1 MSASADTM
9 HSELAHVVREVPGVA
24 FLAPGLRSRLRALR
38 ATSPL
43 ARPGDDTPGI
53 TVSAPRGDSRTTVA
67 AVTTVEIRLICRSDR
82 RALDTTR
89 AVREAVDHHLTTR
102 YPGDEFRIIVT
113 VTGVT

>member
-9 HSELAHVVREVPGVA
+9 YSELAHVVREVPGVA
-24 FLAPGLRSRLRALR
+24 FLAPGLRSRLRSLR

-53 TVSAPRGDSRTTVA
+53 TVSAVRGEPRTT
-67 AVTTVEIRLICRSDR
+67 VTTVEIRLICRSGR
-82 RALDTTR
+82 RTLDTAR
-89 AVREAVDHHLTTR
+89 AVREAVSRHLDTG
-102 YPGDEFRIIVT
+102 YPGREFRIIVT

>member
-9 HSELAHVVREVPGVA
+9 HSELAHVVQEVPGVA

-53 TVSAPRGDSRTTVA
+53 IVSAPSGESR
-67 AVTTVEIRLICRSDR
+67 TTVEIRLICRSDR
-82 RALDTTR
+82 RTLDTTR

>member
-9 HSELAHVVREVPGVA
+9 HNELAHVVQEVPGVA

-43 ARPGDDTPGI
+43 ARPGDDTSGI
-53 TVSAPRGDSRTTVA
+53 TVSTARGDTR
-67 AVTTVEIRLICRSDR
+67 TTVEIRLICRSGR

-102 YPGDEFRIIVT
+102 YPGDDFRIIVT

>member
-9 HSELAHVVREVPGVA
+9 HSELAHVVQGVPGVA
-24 FLAPGLRSRLRALR
+24 FLAPGLRSRLRSLR

-53 TVSAPRGDSRTTVA
+53 TVSVPRGDAR
-67 AVTTVEIRLICRSDR
+67 TTVEIRLVCRSGT

-89 AVREAVDHHLTTR
+89 AVREAVGRHLATG
-102 YPGDEFRIIVT
+102 YPGREFRIIVT

>member
-9 HSELAHVVREVPGVA
+9 YSELAHVVQEVPGVA
-24 FLAPGLRSRLRALR
+24 FLAPGLRSRLRSLR
-38 ATSPL
+38 ATSPR

-53 TVSAPRGDSRTTVA
+53 TVSAARGEPR
-67 AVTTVEIRLICRSDR
+67 TTVEIRLICRSGSR
-82 RALDTTR
+82 TLDTTR

>member
-9 HSELAHVVREVPGVA
+9 HGELADVVQEVPGVA

-38 ATSPL
+38 ATSAL
-43 ARPGDDTPGI
+43 VRPGDDTSGI
-53 TVSAPRGDSRTTVA
+53 TVTTARGDTR
-67 AVTTVEIRLICRSDR
+67 TTVEIRLICRSGR

-89 AVREAVDHHLTTR
+89 AVREAVSRHLATG
-102 YPGDEFRIIVT
+102 YPGREFRIIVT

>member
-53 TVSAPRGDSRTTVA
+53 TVSAPSGEGRTS
-67 AVTTVEIRLICRSDR
+67 VTTVEIRLICRSDR
-82 RALDTTR
+82 RTLDTTR

-102 YPGDEFRIIVT
+102 HPGDEFRIIVT

>member
-1 MSASADTM
+1 MSASAGSM
-9 HSELAHVVREVPGVA
+9 HSELAHVVQEVPGVA

-43 ARPGDDTPGI
+43 ARPGDDTSGI
-53 TVSAPRGDSRTTVA
+53 TVSTARGDTR
-67 AVTTVEIRLICRSDR
+67 TTVEIRLICRSGR

-89 AVREAVDHHLTTR
+89 AVREAVSRHLATG
-102 YPGDEFRIIVT
+102 YPGREFRIIVT

>member
-43 ARPGDDTPGI
+43 ARPGDDTPGV
-53 TVSAPRGDSRTTVA
+53 TVSAPGGDTR
-67 AVTTVEIRLICRSDR
+67 TTVEIRLICRSDR
-82 RALDTTR
+82 RTLDTTR
-89 AVREAVDHHLTTR
+89 AVREAVSRHLDTG
-102 YPGDEFRIIVT
+102 YPGREFRIIVT

>member
-1 MSASADTM
+1 MSASADSM
-9 HSELAHVVREVPGVA
+9 HSELAHVVQEVPGVA

-43 ARPGDDTPGI
+43 ARPGDDTSGI
-53 TVSAPRGDSRTTVA
+53 TVSTARGDTR
-67 AVTTVEIRLICRSDR
+67 TTVEIRLICRSGR

-89 AVREAVDHHLTTR
+89 AVREAVSRHLATG
-102 YPGDEFRIIVT
+102 YPGREFRIIVT

>member
-1 MSASADTM
+1 MSASADSM
-9 HSELAHVVREVPGVA
+9 HSELAHVVQEVPGVA

-43 ARPGDDTPGI
+43 ARPADDTSGI
-53 TVSAPRGDSRTTVA
+53 TVSTARGDTR
-67 AVTTVEIRLICRSDR
+67 TTVEIRLICRSGR

-89 AVREAVDHHLTTR
+89 AVREAVSRHLATG
-102 YPGDEFRIIVT
+102 YPGREFRIIVT

>member
-9 HSELAHVVREVPGVA
+9 HNELAHVVQEIPGVA

-43 ARPGDDTPGI
+43 ARPGDDTSGI
-53 TVSAPRGDSRTTVA
+53 TVSTARGDTR
-67 AVTTVEIRLICRSDR
+67 TTVEIRLICRSGR

-102 YPGDEFRIIVT
+102 YPGDDFRIIVT

>member
-53 TVSAPRGDSRTTVA
+53 TVSAPGGDTR
-67 AVTTVEIRLICRSDR
+67 TTVEIRLICRSDR
-82 RALDTTR
+82 RTLDTTR
-89 AVREAVDHHLTTR
+89 AVRAAVDHHLTTR

>member
-9 HSELAHVVREVPGVA
+9 HSELAHVVQEVPGVA
-24 FLAPGLRSRLRALR
+24 FLAPGLRSRLRSLR

-53 TVSAPRGDSRTTVA
+53 TVSAVRGEPR
-67 AVTTVEIRLICRSDR
+67 TTVEIRLICRSGR
-82 RALDTTR
+82 RTLDTTR
-89 AVREAVDHHLTTR
+89 AVREAVSRHLATG
-102 YPGDEFRIIVT
+102 YPGREFRIIVT

>member
-9 HSELAHVVREVPGVA
+9 HSELAHVVQEVPGVA

-43 ARPGDDTPGI
+43 PRPGDDTSGI
-53 TVSAPRGDSRTTVA
+53 TVSTARGDTR
-67 AVTTVEIRLICRSDR
+67 TTVEIRLICRSGR

-89 AVREAVDHHLTTR
+89 AVREAVSRHLATG
-102 YPGDEFRIIVT
+102 YPGREFRIIVT

>member
-53 TVSAPRGDSRTTVA
+53 TVSAPSGDTR
-67 AVTTVEIRLICRSDR
+67 TTVEIRLICRSDR
-82 RALDTTR
+82 RTLDTTR

-102 YPGDEFRIIVT
+102 YPGDDFRIIVT

>member
-9 HSELAHVVREVPGVA
+9 HSELAHVVQEVPGVA

-43 ARPGDDTPGI
+43 ARPGDDTSGI
-53 TVSAPRGDSRTTVA
+53 TVSTARGDTR
-67 AVTTVEIRLICRSDR
+67 TTVEIRLICRSGR

-89 AVREAVDHHLTTR
+89 AVREAVSRHLATG
-102 YPGDEFRIIVT
+102 YPGREFRIIVT

>member
-53 TVSAPRGDSRTTVA
+53 TVSAPSGDTR
-67 AVTTVEIRLICRSDR
+67 TTVEIRLICRFDR
-82 RALDTTR
+82 RTLDTTR

>member
-9 HSELAHVVREVPGVA
+9 YSELAHVVQEVPGVA

-53 TVSAPRGDSRTTVA
+53 TVSTARGDAR
-67 AVTTVEIRLICRSDR
+67 TTVEIRLICRSGR
-82 RALDTTR
+82 RTLDTTR
-89 AVREAVDHHLTTR
+89 AVREAVSGHLATG
-102 YPGDEFRIIVT
+102 YPGRQFRIIVT

>member
-9 HSELAHVVREVPGVA
+9 HSELAHVVQEVPGVA

-43 ARPGDDTPGI
+43 ARPGDDTSGI
-53 TVSAPRGDSRTTVA
+53 TVSTARGDSRTT
-67 AVTTVEIRLICRSDR
+67 VTTVEIRLICRSGR

-89 AVREAVDHHLTTR
+89 AVREAVSGHLATG
-102 YPGDEFRIIVT
+102 YPGREFRIIVT

>member
-53 TVSAPRGDSRTTVA
+53 TVSAPGGDTR
-67 AVTTVEIRLICRSDR
+67 TTVEIRLICRSDR
-82 RALDTTR
+82 RPLDTTR
-89 AVREAVDHHLTTR
+89 SVREAVSRHLATG
-102 YPGDEFRIIVT
+102 YPGREFRIIVT

>member
-1 MSASADTM
+1 MSASVDTM
-9 HSELAHVVREVPGVA
+9 HSELAHVVQEVPGVA

-43 ARPGDDTPGI
+43 ARPGDETSGI
-53 TVSAPRGDSRTTVA
+53 TVSTARGEPR
-67 AVTTVEIRLICRSDR
+67 TTVEIRLICRSGR

-89 AVREAVDHHLTTR
+89 AVREAVSGHLATG
-102 YPGDEFRIIVT
+102 YPGREFRIVVT

>member
-53 TVSAPRGDSRTTVA
+53 TVSTAREDGRTT
-67 AVTTVEIRLICRSDR
+67 VTTVEIRLICRSDR

-102 YPGDEFRIIVT
+102 YPGDDFRIIVT

>member
-1 MSASADTM
+1 MSASADSIR
-9 HSELAHVVREVPGVA
+9 SELAHVVQEVPGVA

-43 ARPGDDTPGI
+43 ARPGDDTSGI
-53 TVSAPRGDSRTTVA
+53 TVSTARGDTR
-67 AVTTVEIRLICRSDR
+67 TTVEIRLICRSGR

-89 AVREAVDHHLTTR
+89 AVREAVSRHLATG
-102 YPGDEFRIIVT
+102 YPGREFRIIVT

>member
-9 HSELAHVVREVPGVA
+9 YSELAHVVREVPGVA

-43 ARPGDDTPGI
+43 SRPGDDTPGI
-53 TVSAPRGDSRTTVA
+53 TVSAPSGDTR
-67 AVTTVEIRLICRSDR
+67 TTVEIRLICRSDR
-82 RALDTTR
+82 RTLDTTR
-89 AVREAVDHHLTTR
+89 AVREAVDHHLATR

>member
-1 MSASADTM
+1 MSASADSM
-9 HSELAHVVREVPGVA
+9 HSELAHVVQEVPGVA

-43 ARPGDDTPGI
+43 ARPGDDTSGI
-53 TVSAPRGDSRTTVA
+53 TVSTARGDTR
-67 AVTTVEIRLICRSDR
+67 TTVEIRLICRSGR

-89 AVREAVDHHLTTR
+89 DVRAAVSRHLATG
-102 YPGDEFRIIVT
+102 YPGREFRIIVT